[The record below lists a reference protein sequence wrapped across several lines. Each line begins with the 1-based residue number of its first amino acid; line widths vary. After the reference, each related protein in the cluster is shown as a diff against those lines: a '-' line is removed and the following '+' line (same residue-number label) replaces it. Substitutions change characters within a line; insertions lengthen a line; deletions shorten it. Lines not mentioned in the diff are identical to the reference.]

1 MDHFGRTVHGMVRQ
15 DGAVAVPK
23 QALLGAWGPG
33 DGKNPT
39 KIWRNGG
46 SEREMI
52 LPSGYVKT
60 AIESCH

>member
-1 MDHFGRTVHGMVRQ
+1 MVRQ

-23 QALLGAWGPG
+23 QAPLGAWGPG
-33 DGKNPT
+33 DGENPT

-52 LPSGYVKT
+52 LPSGYVKI
-60 AIESCH
+60 AIENCH